1 MKKTTEEKDQ
11 EVEKQMTIPQ
21 PTGRPGKP
29 GKPFQPGVDPVPVPF
44 RVEQHPLFS
53 DPEAAKP
60 I

>member
-1 MKKTTEEKDQ
+1 MKKQTEEKEQPQQ
-11 EVEKQMTIPQ
+11 ETIPQ